1 MVKGRIIFSLQ
12 LTLLGLPAVA
22 LLLLA
27 GCTLAPASTPAAA
40 TADPSVTQSV
50 PPAQPPTLPWE
61 EPELEYFT
69 YEEYFGQVRP
79 YDPMEDLTYSFVQEG
94 YQLREK
100 DGTLLL
106 TRRDTGETLW
116 EICSLEGLE
125 IVLADPT
132 WLYAIRDG
140 RELIRMDYWGDNT
153 QRLFWDGS
161 GLISRMNLLSYEN
174 PLAQAAEFGGDGTR
188 HRGVIQRR
196 FCLADGRV
204 LYFWAGTESGDGATL
219 YRMYLPERRVDALFQ
234 YTQEELDGQ
243 YRYPDLPEL
252 EGKGPFYRISA
263 PQPASNQ
270 EVSWSTGN
278 PDLLRQL
285 GPQPSYQQLSDPD
298 LLAEAELTYQTP
310 SRIQWRLNTATGSY
324 RQTLTGQ
331 YDWS

>member
-1 MVKGRIIFSLQ
+1 MNANKLFFVS
-12 LTLLGLPAVA
+12 VA

-27 GCTLAPASTPAAA
+27 GCVPSQIVTTPDTDPSA
-40 TADPSVTQSV
+40 TAPTAVAPTPSTSPQSLS
-50 PPAQPPTLPWE
+50 LPWD

-79 YDPMEDLTYSFVQEG
+79 YDPMEDLTYGFVQEG
-94 YQLREK
+94 YHLREK

-106 TRRDTGETLW
+106 TRRDTGEALW

-125 IVLADPT
+125 IVLADPS

-140 RELIRMDYWGDNT
+140 RELIRMDYWGENI
-153 QRLFWDGS
+153 QRLFLDRS

-174 PLAQAAEFGGDGTR
+174 PLTQAAEFGGDGTE
-188 HRGVIQRR
+188 HPSVIQRR

-219 YRMYLPERRVDALFQ
+219 YRLYLPERRVDALFQ

-263 PQPASNQ
+263 PNPASNQ

-278 PDLLRQL
+278 PEFLRQL

-310 SRIQWRLNTATGSY
+310 SRIQWRLNTATGAY